1 MNGPEG
7 EQAMAGYVI
16 FDVGPSDRDAM
27 KPYLEKAFGTLKAHG
42 GKVIVNTDNIDV
54 RESSH
59 GPGWR
64 PTRLFM
70 VEFPSKEAAQS
81 WYESPEY
88 QEILP
93 IRLKASKD
101 NMVIVE
107 GV

>member
-1 MNGPEG
+1 VTGSDGDDNGWLR
-7 EQAMAGYVI
+7 Y
-16 FDVGPSDRDAM
+16 FRRWTNAM
-27 KPYLEKAFGTLKAHG
+27 KPYLEKAFDTLRAHG
-42 GKVIVNTDNIDV
+42 RVIVSTSNIDV

-59 GPGWR
+59 GLGWK
-64 PTRLFM
+64 PTRLFIA
-70 VEFPSKEAAQS
+70 EFPSMEAAR
-81 WYESPEY
+81 YESPEY

>member
-1 MNGPEG
+1 MGDD
-7 EQAMAGYVI
+7 MAAYVI

-27 KPYLEKAFGTLKAHG
+27 KPYLEKAFDTLRAHG
-42 GKVIVNTDNIDV
+42 GRVIVNTGNIDV

-59 GPGWR
+59 GPGWK
-64 PTRLFM
+64 PTRLFIA
-70 VEFPSKEAAQS
+70 EFSSMEVAQS

-107 GV
+107 EVQG